1 MRILDGG
8 DAQLRAELLAARL
21 REWRAISNA

>member
-8 DAQLRAELLAARL
+8 DAQLRVELLTVRL